1 MFKELGLDTDGE
13 TTYPNRLSD
22 KEFAEI
28 TGLTS
33 ASTDPTSEY
42 TSERGEGSSEGRR
55 VQETQGPRE
64 DNNQNTSPRSATATN
79 NKWWFSKLVTG
90 RRPRV
95 KTASSAPPPTMSS
108 LTRLTSVALLVAVV
122 IPGFSYYN
130 GREKVTP
137 NGADAGV
144 INRNPRGPVLETRAG
159 SPEVCKRWSHQGRY
173 LRPDYN
179 SWSKMA
185 NARQLLH
192 STEHSTSTEAKPRHQ
207 GTRRQIPGVC
217 TSSVDM

>member
-1 MFKELGLDTDGE
+1 MFKELGLDTDCD

-33 ASTDPTSEY
+33 ASTDPTSE
-42 TSERGEGSSEGRR
+42 SIPERGEGSSEDRR
-55 VQETQGPRE
+55 IQ
-64 DNNQNTSPRSATATN
+64 DTSPRSATSTN
-79 NKWWFSKLVTG
+79 NKRWFSKLVTG

-130 GREKVTP
+130 GREKVAL

-144 INRNPRGPVLETRAG
+144 INRNPRGPVLETRAD
-159 SPEVCKRWSHQGRY
+159 SPEVCKRWSHQGRC
-173 LRPDYN
+173 LRPD
-179 SWSKMA
+179 
-185 NARQLLH
+185 
-192 STEHSTSTEAKPRHQ
+192 
-207 GTRRQIPGVC
+207 
-217 TSSVDM
+217 